1 MEKKKRNW
9 VGVIVLVFLLGI
21 FPILSYVYMKA
32 GFDYQI
38 DARAELKELGAVMQL
53 PDTTIFG
60 DTLVGAKMG
69 KQISLLSYFDP
80 TDQQSLAVNGKYLS
94 EIYDQFNDVDWFR
107 MDLLVPQKGQSEL
120 RSYQEEYKMEDAE
133 QLFFYQTN
141 QSLQGVN
148 ASLYVA
154 DSLHNK
160 LNCVVLAD
168 TTGTVVNYY
177 DLSDGKQFV
186 RLVEHI
192 AIMRPKEKA
201 KPQAIFQ
208 REREL

>member
-9 VGVIVLVFLLGI
+9 VGVIVLVFLLGV

-32 GFDYQI
+32 GFDYQL
-38 DARAELKELGAVMQL
+38 DARAELKKLGTVMSL

-60 DTLVGAKMG
+60 DTLVGTKMG

-80 TDQQSLAVNGKYLS
+80 TDQQTLAISGKYLS
-94 EIYDQFNDVDWFR
+94 EIHNQFNDVDWFR
-107 MDLLVPQKGQSEL
+107 MDLLVPQTAKSAL
-120 RSYQEEYKMEDAE
+120 SAYQEEYEVEDAE
-133 QLFFYQTN
+133 QVFFYQTN
-141 QSLQGVN
+141 QSLQEING
-148 ASLYVA
+148 SLYVA
-154 DSLHNK
+154 DSLQNK
-160 LNCVVLAD
+160 FNCVALAD
-168 TTGTVVNYY
+168 TTGTIVNYY

>member
-1 MEKKKRNW
+1 
-9 VGVIVLVFLLGI
+9 
-21 FPILSYVYMKA
+21 MKA

-38 DARAELKELGAVMQL
+38 DARAELKDLGKVMSL

-60 DTLVGAKMG
+60 DTLVGEKMG
-69 KQISLLSYFDP
+69 KQIALLSYFDP
-80 TDQQSLAVNGKYLS
+80 TDSKNLEVSGKYLS

-107 MDLLVPQKGQSEL
+107 MELLSPAKAKPAL
-120 RSYQEEYKMEDAE
+120 TTYQTDFNMEDPE
-133 QLFFYQTN
+133 QIFFYETS

-148 ASLYVA
+148 SSLNIA
-154 DSLHNK
+154 DSLHNRI
-160 LNCVVLAD
+160 NCVVLAD
-168 TTGTVVNYY
+168 TTGTIVNYY

-192 AIMRPKEKA
+192 AIMRPKEKE